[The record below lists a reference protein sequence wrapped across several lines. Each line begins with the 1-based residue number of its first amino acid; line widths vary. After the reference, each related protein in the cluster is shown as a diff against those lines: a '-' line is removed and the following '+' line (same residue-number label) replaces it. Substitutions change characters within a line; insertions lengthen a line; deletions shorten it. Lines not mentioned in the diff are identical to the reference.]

1 MNKTTTYLSQYNSNL
16 EDDFFNDDMNF
27 LNDLIYLDH
36 SIQNNTQIFLLNYS
50 KTLFFIPNQSKED
63 LLTLT

>member
-16 EDDFFNDDMNF
+16 EDEFFNDDMNF
-27 LNDLIYLDH
+27 LNDLILLDH

>member
-27 LNDLIYLDH
+27 LNDLILLDH

>member
-16 EDDFFNDDMNF
+16 EDEFFNDDMNF